1 MRTFS
6 NEKDFDLH
14 ENGREGGTHFHMNGF
29 ARRLASKQRQKVT
42 RKWPI
47 LCKVNGNARQ
57 RLPIKLRVL
66 RNYAGH

>member
-6 NEKDFDLH
+6 NENDFDLH

-29 ARRLASKQRQKVT
+29 ARRPVSKQRQRVT

-47 LCKVNGNARQ
+47 PFCFKVARRGLDIPVFGILLQ
-57 RLPIKLRVL
+57 L
-66 RNYAGH
+66 HQ